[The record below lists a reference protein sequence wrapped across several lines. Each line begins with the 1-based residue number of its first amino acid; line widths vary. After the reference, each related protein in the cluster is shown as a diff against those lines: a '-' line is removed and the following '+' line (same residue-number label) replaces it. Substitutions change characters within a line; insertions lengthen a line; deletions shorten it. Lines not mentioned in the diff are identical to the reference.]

1 MSYSVVSNYK
11 DELLKDFVDEDYIS
25 DSDAYINDLAISL
38 SVLPSKIPIP
48 CPNIV
53 KRLSIAL
60 TYRDIARDRSLMNS
74 EGEDGRDAYELKRVY
89 WAKEVER
96 LEGLITADALTGG
109 KDGLGGGLA
118 TKVTYPMS
126 VPIYRS

>member
-1 MSYSVVSNYK
+1 VSYSAGSNYR
-11 DELLKDFVDEDYIS
+11 DELLKEFVDEDYIS

-38 SVLPSKIPIP
+38 GVVPTRIPTP

-60 TYRDIARDRSLMNS
+60 TYRTIAGDRSMMNN
-74 EGEDGRDAYELKRVY
+74 EGDDGRDAYELKRVY
-89 WAKEVER
+89 WANEVER

-118 TKVTYPMS
+118 TKVAFPMS